1 MTQLLEQALAEV
13 RKLPQPEQDAI
24 AALILEEL
32 ADEER
37 WAEAF
42 ARSQDQLARL
52 AAKVRDDIRA
62 GRVRSAGMDE
72 L

>member
-1 MTQLLEQALAEV
+1 MTQLLEQSLAELE
-13 RKLPQPEQDAI
+13 KLSETEQDAI
-24 AALILEEL
+24 AALILDEI
-32 ADEER
+32 ADERR
-37 WAEAF
+37 WDDAF

-52 AAKVRDDIRA
+52 AEKAREDVRA